1 MVRLSGAVDGEDS
14 DCVISSPRPG
24 KPLPCYGALGLSE
37 TGFWP
42 RGLSS
47 NTGDNHYSEY
57 DQYRGGTCFRF
68 IFRDYRGSEPGAFGP
83 HRKLKFLTFQPKVLS

>member
-24 KPLPCYGALGLSE
+24 KPLLVTEQLG
-37 TGFWP
+37 
-42 RGLSS
+42 GLSS

-68 IFRDYRGSEPGAFGP
+68 IFFAIIGASEPGAFGTSP
-83 HRKLKFLTFQPKVLS
+83 NSNS